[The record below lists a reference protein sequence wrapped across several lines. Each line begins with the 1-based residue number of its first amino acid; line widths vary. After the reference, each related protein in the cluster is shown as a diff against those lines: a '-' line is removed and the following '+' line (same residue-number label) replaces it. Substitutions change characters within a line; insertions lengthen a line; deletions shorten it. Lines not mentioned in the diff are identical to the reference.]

1 MAVNEILPLHPTM
14 RDPRTGEPL
23 RAFYRTKYG
32 RLVWPVMG
40 GDGTGDPAPPPPPAA
55 DPPAGDPPAP
65 TDPPADKPLGPGG
78 EKALQAEREARKA
91 LEKQIAALAPLQ
103 KLAEA
108 LGTGTPAAAGKNE
121 VELLNER
128 FAQHEKTVA
137 EERAARWRAEV
148 AHEKGLT
155 PQQAARLVGATREDL
170 VADADA
176 LVALFPAAAPPAPGT
191 PKPDP
196 SQGARGAGPTVDS
209 RIAEAQAKGD
219 WRTVISLQNEKLAN
233 LTT

>member
-1 MAVNEILPLHPTM
+1 MTTPVPNEPATPATEPTGAT
-14 RDPRTGEPL
+14 P
-23 RAFYRTKYG
+23 
-32 RLVWPVMG
+32 
-40 GDGTGDPAPPPPPAA
+40 PAPPAAPVDPPAA
-55 DPPAGDPPAP
+55 KPD
-65 TDPPADKPLGPGG
+65 DKPLGPGG
-78 EKALQAEREARKA
+78 EKALQAERDARKA

-108 LGTGTPAAAGKNE
+108 LGSGTPAAAGKNE